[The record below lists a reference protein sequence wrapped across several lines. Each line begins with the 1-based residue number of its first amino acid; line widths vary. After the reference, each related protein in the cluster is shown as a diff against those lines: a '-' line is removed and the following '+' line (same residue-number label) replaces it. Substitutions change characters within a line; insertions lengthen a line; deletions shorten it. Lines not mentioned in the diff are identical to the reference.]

1 MSLFNKI
8 KSVFNSSSD
17 DVPDAQTIY
26 FKNGEMYKVYPTD
39 KESWYDARY
48 LFSDGVKYDLE
59 NLDDLKRIPV
69 PKFPAHQ
76 NIMDGYGVTGNLDYV
91 LRMKAGSFYNRKDKI
106 RCSAC
111 LWKCTELM
119 LAHPLSWEE
128 SHFYR
133 IVQWH
138 VEMGMFDEADK
149 AAVGT
154 TDIPVFVIPQAQS
167 VADINNL
174 IRLCGKVIGVNA
186 DDAVSKVT
194 NVMNVAQMNSSSYS
208 TRYKAYIDLGGETV
222 GSGTFITELLHASGL
237 ENVCTGEGFCTMTD
251 DEIIAANPEFIFT
264 CGDVNDYLNNSA
276 FADVAAVA
284 NNHVYSLEKKDI
296 RYGSSNITNAV
307 SIMNE
312 AVSSIRGDE

>member
-1 MSLFNKI
+1 M
-8 KSVFNSSSD
+8 
-17 DVPDAQTIY
+17 P
-26 FKNGEMYKVYPTD
+26 
-39 KESWYDARY
+39 
-48 LFSDGVKYDLE
+48 
-59 NLDDLKRIPV
+59 
-69 PKFPAHQ
+69 
-76 NIMDGYGVTGNLDYV
+76 
-91 LRMKAGSFYNRKDKI
+91 
-106 RCSAC
+106 
-111 LWKCTELM
+111 
-119 LAHPLSWEE
+119 
-128 SHFYR
+128 
-133 IVQWH
+133 
-138 VEMGMFDEADK
+138 
-149 AAVGT
+149 
-154 TDIPVFVIPQAQS
+154 
-167 VADINNL
+167 DINNL

-284 NNHVYSLEKKDI
+284 NNHVYSLDKKDI

>member
-1 MSLFNKI
+1 MKKIALVLALIMVFACVLTACGEKESGGISINK
-8 KSVFNSSSD
+8 
-17 DVPDAQTIY
+17 DAQTTSDTQIVSGLS
-26 FKNGEMYKVYPTD
+26 GESYTLSNNITKVVSLSPAASMIIDSLGGSSKLTAVD
-39 KESWYDARY
+39 KASA
-48 LFSDGVKYDLE
+48 
-59 NLDDLKRIPV
+59 
-69 PKFPAHQ
+69 
-76 NIMDGYGVTGNLDYV
+76 DYV
-91 LRMKAGSFYNRKDKI
+91 SVSSTVDVSGAAG
-106 RCSAC
+106 
-111 LWKCTELM
+111 
-119 LAHPLSWEE
+119 LSPEVI
-128 SHFYR
+128 F
-133 IVQWH
+133 V
-138 VEMGMFDEADK
+138 DEADK

-174 IRLCGKVIGVNA
+174 IRLCAKVIGVNA

-222 GSGTFITELLHASGL
+222 GTGTFITELLHASGL
-237 ENVCTGEGFCTMTD
+237 ENVCTGDGFCTMTD

-284 NNHVYSLEKKDI
+284 NNHVYSLDKKDI

>member
-1 MSLFNKI
+1 MKKIALVLALIMVFASVLTACGEKESGGISINK
-8 KSVFNSSSD
+8 
-17 DVPDAQTIY
+17 DAQTTSDTQIVSGLS
-26 FKNGEMYKVYPTD
+26 GESYTLSNNITKVVSLSPAASMIIDSLGGSSKLTAVD
-39 KESWYDARY
+39 KASA
-48 LFSDGVKYDLE
+48 
-59 NLDDLKRIPV
+59 
-69 PKFPAHQ
+69 
-76 NIMDGYGVTGNLDYV
+76 DYV
-91 LRMKAGSFYNRKDKI
+91 SVSSTVDVSGAAG
-106 RCSAC
+106 
-111 LWKCTELM
+111 
-119 LAHPLSWEE
+119 LSPEVI
-128 SHFYR
+128 F
-133 IVQWH
+133 V
-138 VEMGMFDEADK
+138 DEADK

-174 IRLCGKVIGVNA
+174 IRLCAKVIGVNA

-222 GSGTFITELLHASGL
+222 GSGTFITELRHASGL
-237 ENVCTGEGFCTMTD
+237 ENVCTGDGFCTMTD

-284 NNHVYSLEKKDI
+284 NNHVYSLDKKDI

>member
-1 MSLFNKI
+1 MKKIALVLALIMVFASVLTACGEKESGGISINK
-8 KSVFNSSSD
+8 
-17 DVPDAQTIY
+17 DAQTTSDTQIVSGLS
-26 FKNGEMYKVYPTD
+26 GESYTLSNNITKVVSLSPAASMIIDSLGGSSKLTAVD
-39 KESWYDARY
+39 KTSA
-48 LFSDGVKYDLE
+48 
-59 NLDDLKRIPV
+59 
-69 PKFPAHQ
+69 
-76 NIMDGYGVTGNLDYV
+76 DYV
-91 LRMKAGSFYNRKDKI
+91 SVSSTVDVSGAAG
-106 RCSAC
+106 
-111 LWKCTELM
+111 
-119 LAHPLSWEE
+119 LSPEVI
-128 SHFYR
+128 F
-133 IVQWH
+133 V
-138 VEMGMFDEADK
+138 DEADK

-174 IRLCGKVIGVNA
+174 IRLCAKVIGVNA

-237 ENVCTGEGFCTMTD
+237 ENVCTGDGFCTMTD

-284 NNHVYSLEKKDI
+284 NNHVYSLDKKDI

>member
-1 MSLFNKI
+1 MLTACGEKESGGISINK
-8 KSVFNSSSD
+8 
-17 DVPDAQTIY
+17 DAQTTSDTQIVSGLS
-26 FKNGEMYKVYPTD
+26 GESYTLSNNITKVVSLSPAASMIIDSLGGSSKLTAVD
-39 KESWYDARY
+39 KTSA
-48 LFSDGVKYDLE
+48 
-59 NLDDLKRIPV
+59 
-69 PKFPAHQ
+69 
-76 NIMDGYGVTGNLDYV
+76 DYV
-91 LRMKAGSFYNRKDKI
+91 SVSSTVDASGAAG
-106 RCSAC
+106 
-111 LWKCTELM
+111 
-119 LAHPLSWEE
+119 LSPEVI
-128 SHFYR
+128 F
-133 IVQWH
+133 V
-138 VEMGMFDEADK
+138 DEADK

-174 IRLCGKVIGVNA
+174 IRLCAKVIGVNA

-222 GSGTFITELLHASGL
+222 GTGTFITELLHASGL
-237 ENVCTGEGFCTMTD
+237 ENVCTGDGFCTMTD

-284 NNHVYSLEKKDI
+284 NNHVYSLDKKDI

>member
-1 MSLFNKI
+1 MKKIALVLALIMVFASVLTACGEKESGGISINK
-8 KSVFNSSSD
+8 
-17 DVPDAQTIY
+17 DAQTTSDTQIVSGLS
-26 FKNGEMYKVYPTD
+26 GESYTLSNNITKVVSLSPAASMIIDSLGGSSKLTAVD
-39 KESWYDARY
+39 KTSA
-48 LFSDGVKYDLE
+48 
-59 NLDDLKRIPV
+59 
-69 PKFPAHQ
+69 
-76 NIMDGYGVTGNLDYV
+76 DYV
-91 LRMKAGSFYNRKDKI
+91 SVSSTVDVSSAAG
-106 RCSAC
+106 
-111 LWKCTELM
+111 
-119 LAHPLSWEE
+119 LSPEVI
-128 SHFYR
+128 F
-133 IVQWH
+133 V
-138 VEMGMFDEADK
+138 DEADK

-174 IRLCGKVIGVNA
+174 IRLCAKVIGVNA

-222 GSGTFITELLHASGL
+222 GTGTFITELLHASGL
-237 ENVCTGEGFCTMTD
+237 ENVCTGDGFCTMTD

-284 NNHVYSLEKKDI
+284 NNHVYSLDKKDI

-312 AVSSIRGDE
+312 AVSSIRGDD

>member
-1 MSLFNKI
+1 MKKIALVLALIMVFASVLTACGEKESGGISINK
-8 KSVFNSSSD
+8 
-17 DVPDAQTIY
+17 DAQTTSDTQIVSGLS
-26 FKNGEMYKVYPTD
+26 GESYTLSNNITKVVSLSPAASMIIDSLGGSSKLTAVD
-39 KESWYDARY
+39 KTSA
-48 LFSDGVKYDLE
+48 
-59 NLDDLKRIPV
+59 
-69 PKFPAHQ
+69 
-76 NIMDGYGVTGNLDYV
+76 DYV
-91 LRMKAGSFYNRKDKI
+91 SVSSTVDASGAAG
-106 RCSAC
+106 
-111 LWKCTELM
+111 
-119 LAHPLSWEE
+119 LSPEVI
-128 SHFYR
+128 F
-133 IVQWH
+133 V
-138 VEMGMFDEADK
+138 DEADK

-222 GSGTFITELLHASGL
+222 GTGTFITELLHASGL
-237 ENVCTGEGFCTMTD
+237 ENVCTGDGFCTMTD

-284 NNHVYSLEKKDI
+284 NNHVYSLDKKDI

-307 SIMNE
+307 STMNE

>member
-1 MSLFNKI
+1 MQYVVQYSLNKKTERTLI
-8 KSVFNSSSD
+8 MKKIALILALIMAFASVLTACGEKESGGISINK
-17 DVPDAQTIY
+17 DAQTTSDTQIVSGLS
-26 FKNGEMYKVYPTD
+26 GESYTLSNNITKVVSLSPAASIIIDSLGGSSKLTAVD
-39 KESWYDARY
+39 KTSA
-48 LFSDGVKYDLE
+48 
-59 NLDDLKRIPV
+59 
-69 PKFPAHQ
+69 
-76 NIMDGYGVTGNLDYV
+76 DYV
-91 LRMKAGSFYNRKDKI
+91 TVSSTVDASGAAG
-106 RCSAC
+106 
-111 LWKCTELM
+111 
-119 LAHPLSWEE
+119 LSPEVI
-128 SHFYR
+128 F
-133 IVQWH
+133 V
-138 VEMGMFDEADK
+138 DEADK

-154 TDIPVFVIPQAQS
+154 TNIPVFVIPQAQS

-222 GSGTFITELLHASGL
+222 GTGTFITELLHASGL
-237 ENVCTGEGFCTMTD
+237 ENVCTGDGFCTMTD

-284 NNHVYSLEKKDI
+284 NNHVYSLDKKDI

>member
-1 MSLFNKI
+1 MKKIALVLALIMVFASVLTACGEKESGGISINK
-8 KSVFNSSSD
+8 
-17 DVPDAQTIY
+17 DAQTTSDTQIVSGLS
-26 FKNGEMYKVYPTD
+26 GESYTLSNNITKVVSLSPAASMIIDSLGGSSKLTAVD
-39 KESWYDARY
+39 KTSA
-48 LFSDGVKYDLE
+48 
-59 NLDDLKRIPV
+59 
-69 PKFPAHQ
+69 
-76 NIMDGYGVTGNLDYV
+76 DYV
-91 LRMKAGSFYNRKDKI
+91 SVSSTVDASGAAG
-106 RCSAC
+106 
-111 LWKCTELM
+111 
-119 LAHPLSWEE
+119 LSPEVI
-128 SHFYR
+128 F
-133 IVQWH
+133 V
-138 VEMGMFDEADK
+138 DEADK

-208 TRYKAYIDLGGETV
+208 TRYKAYIDLSGETV
-222 GSGTFITELLHASGL
+222 GTGTFITELLHASGL
-237 ENVCTGEGFCTMTD
+237 ENVCTGDGFCTMTD

-284 NNHVYSLEKKDI
+284 NNHVYSLDKKDI

>member
-1 MSLFNKI
+1 MKKIALVLAIIMVFASVLTACGEKESGGISINK
-8 KSVFNSSSD
+8 
-17 DVPDAQTIY
+17 DAQTTSDTQIVSGLS
-26 FKNGEMYKVYPTD
+26 GESYTLSNNITKVVSLSPAASMIIDSLGGSSKLTAVD
-39 KESWYDARY
+39 KASA
-48 LFSDGVKYDLE
+48 
-59 NLDDLKRIPV
+59 
-69 PKFPAHQ
+69 
-76 NIMDGYGVTGNLDYV
+76 DYV
-91 LRMKAGSFYNRKDKI
+91 SVSSTVDVSGAAG
-106 RCSAC
+106 
-111 LWKCTELM
+111 
-119 LAHPLSWEE
+119 LSPEVI
-128 SHFYR
+128 F
-133 IVQWH
+133 V
-138 VEMGMFDEADK
+138 DEADK

-174 IRLCGKVIGVNA
+174 IRLCAKVIGVNA

-284 NNHVYSLEKKDI
+284 NNHVYSLDKKDI

>member
-1 MSLFNKI
+1 MKKIALVLALIMVFASVLTACGEKESGGISINK
-8 KSVFNSSSD
+8 
-17 DVPDAQTIY
+17 DAQTTSDTQIVSGLS
-26 FKNGEMYKVYPTD
+26 GESYTLSNNITKVVSLSPAASMIIDNLGGSSKLTAVD
-39 KESWYDARY
+39 KASA
-48 LFSDGVKYDLE
+48 
-59 NLDDLKRIPV
+59 
-69 PKFPAHQ
+69 
-76 NIMDGYGVTGNLDYV
+76 DYV
-91 LRMKAGSFYNRKDKI
+91 SVSSTVDASGAAG
-106 RCSAC
+106 
-111 LWKCTELM
+111 
-119 LAHPLSWEE
+119 LSPEVI
-128 SHFYR
+128 F
-133 IVQWH
+133 V
-138 VEMGMFDEADK
+138 DEADK

-174 IRLCGKVIGVNA
+174 IRLCAKVIGVNA

-208 TRYKAYIDLGGETV
+208 TRYKAYIDLGGDTV

-237 ENVCTGEGFCTMTD
+237 ENVCTGDGFCTMTD

-284 NNHVYSLEKKDI
+284 NNHVYSLDKKDI

>member
-1 MSLFNKI
+1 MKKIALVLALIMVFASVLTACGEKESGGISINK
-8 KSVFNSSSD
+8 
-17 DVPDAQTIY
+17 DAQTTSDTQIVSGLS
-26 FKNGEMYKVYPTD
+26 GESYTLSNNITKVASLSPAASMIIDSLGGSSKLTAVD
-39 KESWYDARY
+39 KTSA
-48 LFSDGVKYDLE
+48 
-59 NLDDLKRIPV
+59 
-69 PKFPAHQ
+69 
-76 NIMDGYGVTGNLDYV
+76 DYV
-91 LRMKAGSFYNRKDKI
+91 SVSSTVDASGAAG
-106 RCSAC
+106 
-111 LWKCTELM
+111 
-119 LAHPLSWEE
+119 LSPEVI
-128 SHFYR
+128 F
-133 IVQWH
+133 V
-138 VEMGMFDEADK
+138 DEADK

-284 NNHVYSLEKKDI
+284 NNHVYSLDKKDI

>member
-1 MSLFNKI
+1 MKKIALVLALIMVFASVLTACGEKESGGISINK
-8 KSVFNSSSD
+8 
-17 DVPDAQTIY
+17 DAQTTSDTQIVSGLS
-26 FKNGEMYKVYPTD
+26 GESYTLSNNITKVVSLSPAASMIIDSLGGSSKLTAVD
-39 KESWYDARY
+39 KASA
-48 LFSDGVKYDLE
+48 
-59 NLDDLKRIPV
+59 
-69 PKFPAHQ
+69 
-76 NIMDGYGVTGNLDYV
+76 DYV
-91 LRMKAGSFYNRKDKI
+91 SVSSTVDASGAAG
-106 RCSAC
+106 
-111 LWKCTELM
+111 
-119 LAHPLSWEE
+119 LSPEVI
-128 SHFYR
+128 F
-133 IVQWH
+133 V
-138 VEMGMFDEADK
+138 DEADK

-174 IRLCGKVIGVNA
+174 IRLCAKVIGVNA

-222 GSGTFITELLHASGL
+222 GTGTFITELLHASGL
-237 ENVCTGEGFCTMTD
+237 ENVCTGDGFCTMTD

-264 CGDVNDYLNNSA
+264 CDDVNDYLNNSA

-284 NNHVYSLEKKDI
+284 INHVYSLDKKDI

>member
-1 MSLFNKI
+1 MKKIALVLALIMVFASVLTACGEKESGGISINK
-8 KSVFNSSSD
+8 
-17 DVPDAQTIY
+17 DAQTTSDTQIVSGLS
-26 FKNGEMYKVYPTD
+26 GESYTLSNNITKVVSLSPAASMIIDSLGGSSKLTAVD
-39 KESWYDARY
+39 KASA
-48 LFSDGVKYDLE
+48 
-59 NLDDLKRIPV
+59 
-69 PKFPAHQ
+69 
-76 NIMDGYGVTGNLDYV
+76 DYV
-91 LRMKAGSFYNRKDKI
+91 SVSSTVDASGAAG
-106 RCSAC
+106 
-111 LWKCTELM
+111 
-119 LAHPLSWEE
+119 LSPEVI
-128 SHFYR
+128 F
-133 IVQWH
+133 V
-138 VEMGMFDEADK
+138 DEADK

-174 IRLCGKVIGVNA
+174 IRLCAKVIGVNA

-222 GSGTFITELLHASGL
+222 GTGTFITELLHASGL
-237 ENVCTGEGFCTMTD
+237 ENVCTGDGFCTMTD

-264 CGDVNDYLNNSA
+264 CDDVNDYLNNSA

-284 NNHVYSLEKKDI
+284 NNHVYSLDKKDI

>member
-1 MSLFNKI
+1 MKKIALVLALIMVFASVLTACGEKESGGISINK
-8 KSVFNSSSD
+8 
-17 DVPDAQTIY
+17 DAQTTSDTQIVSGLS
-26 FKNGEMYKVYPTD
+26 GESYTLSNNITKVVSLSPAASMIIESLGGSSKLTAVD
-39 KESWYDARY
+39 KASA
-48 LFSDGVKYDLE
+48 
-59 NLDDLKRIPV
+59 
-69 PKFPAHQ
+69 
-76 NIMDGYGVTGNLDYV
+76 DYV
-91 LRMKAGSFYNRKDKI
+91 SVSSTVDVSGAAG
-106 RCSAC
+106 
-111 LWKCTELM
+111 
-119 LAHPLSWEE
+119 LSPEVI
-128 SHFYR
+128 F
-133 IVQWH
+133 V
-138 VEMGMFDEADK
+138 DEADK

-284 NNHVYSLEKKDI
+284 NNHVYSLDKKDI

>member
-1 MSLFNKI
+1 MKKIALVLALIMVFASVLTACGEKESGGISINK
-8 KSVFNSSSD
+8 
-17 DVPDAQTIY
+17 DAQTTSDTQIVSGLS
-26 FKNGEMYKVYPTD
+26 GESYTLSNNITKVVSLSPAASMIIDSLGGSSKLTAVD
-39 KESWYDARY
+39 KASA
-48 LFSDGVKYDLE
+48 
-59 NLDDLKRIPV
+59 
-69 PKFPAHQ
+69 
-76 NIMDGYGVTGNLDYV
+76 DYV
-91 LRMKAGSFYNRKDKI
+91 SVSSTVDVSGAAG
-106 RCSAC
+106 
-111 LWKCTELM
+111 
-119 LAHPLSWEE
+119 LSPEVI
-128 SHFYR
+128 F
-133 IVQWH
+133 V
-138 VEMGMFDEADK
+138 DEADK

-284 NNHVYSLEKKDI
+284 NNHVYSLDKKDI

>member
-1 MSLFNKI
+1 MVFASVLTACGEKESGGISINK
-8 KSVFNSSSD
+8 
-17 DVPDAQTIY
+17 DAQTTSDTQIVSGLS
-26 FKNGEMYKVYPTD
+26 GESYTLSNNITKVVSLSPAASMIIDSLGGSSKLTAVD
-39 KESWYDARY
+39 KTSA
-48 LFSDGVKYDLE
+48 
-59 NLDDLKRIPV
+59 
-69 PKFPAHQ
+69 
-76 NIMDGYGVTGNLDYV
+76 DYV
-91 LRMKAGSFYNRKDKI
+91 SVSSTVDASGAAG
-106 RCSAC
+106 
-111 LWKCTELM
+111 
-119 LAHPLSWEE
+119 LSPEVI
-128 SHFYR
+128 F
-133 IVQWH
+133 V
-138 VEMGMFDEADK
+138 DEADK

-174 IRLCGKVIGVNA
+174 IRLCAKVIGVNA

-284 NNHVYSLEKKDI
+284 NNHVYSLDKKDI

>member
-1 MSLFNKI
+1 MLSSWFLPLCSLPAAKRKGGISINK
-8 KSVFNSSSD
+8 
-17 DVPDAQTIY
+17 DAQTTSDTQIVSGLS
-26 FKNGEMYKVYPTD
+26 GESYTLSNNITKVVSLSPAASMIIDSLGGSSKLTAVD
-39 KESWYDARY
+39 KASA
-48 LFSDGVKYDLE
+48 
-59 NLDDLKRIPV
+59 
-69 PKFPAHQ
+69 
-76 NIMDGYGVTGNLDYV
+76 DYV
-91 LRMKAGSFYNRKDKI
+91 SVSSTVDVSGAAG
-106 RCSAC
+106 
-111 LWKCTELM
+111 
-119 LAHPLSWEE
+119 LSPEVI
-128 SHFYR
+128 F
-133 IVQWH
+133 V
-138 VEMGMFDEADK
+138 DEADK

-174 IRLCGKVIGVNA
+174 IRLCAKVIGVNA

-284 NNHVYSLEKKDI
+284 NNHVYSLDKKDI

>member
-1 MSLFNKI
+1 MKKI
-8 KSVFNSSSD
+8 ALVLALIMVFASVFTACGEKESGGISINK
-17 DVPDAQTIY
+17 DAQTTSDTQIVSGLS
-26 FKNGEMYKVYPTD
+26 GESYTLSNNITKVVSLSPAASMIIDSLGGSSKLTAVD
-39 KESWYDARY
+39 KASA
-48 LFSDGVKYDLE
+48 
-59 NLDDLKRIPV
+59 
-69 PKFPAHQ
+69 
-76 NIMDGYGVTGNLDYV
+76 DYV
-91 LRMKAGSFYNRKDKI
+91 SVSSTVDVSGAAG
-106 RCSAC
+106 
-111 LWKCTELM
+111 
-119 LAHPLSWEE
+119 LSPEVI
-128 SHFYR
+128 F
-133 IVQWH
+133 V
-138 VEMGMFDEADK
+138 DEADK

-174 IRLCGKVIGVNA
+174 IRLCAKVIGVNA

-222 GSGTFITELLHASGL
+222 GTGTFITELLHASGL
-237 ENVCTGEGFCTMTD
+237 ENVCTGDGFCTMTD

-284 NNHVYSLEKKDI
+284 NNHVYSLDKKDI

>member
-1 MSLFNKI
+1 MKKIALVLALIMVFASVLTACGEKESGGISINK
-8 KSVFNSSSD
+8 
-17 DVPDAQTIY
+17 DAQTTSDTQIVSGLS
-26 FKNGEMYKVYPTD
+26 GESYTLSNNITKVVSLSPAASMIIDSLGGSSKLTAVD
-39 KESWYDARY
+39 KASA
-48 LFSDGVKYDLE
+48 
-59 NLDDLKRIPV
+59 
-69 PKFPAHQ
+69 
-76 NIMDGYGVTGNLDYV
+76 DYV
-91 LRMKAGSFYNRKDKI
+91 SVSSTVDVSGAAG
-106 RCSAC
+106 
-111 LWKCTELM
+111 
-119 LAHPLSWEE
+119 LSPEVI
-128 SHFYR
+128 F
-133 IVQWH
+133 V
-138 VEMGMFDEADK
+138 DEADK

-222 GSGTFITELLHASGL
+222 GTGTFITELLHASGL

-251 DEIIAANPEFIFT
+251 DEIITANPEFIFT

>member
-1 MSLFNKI
+1 MKKIALILALIMAFASVLTACGEKESGGISINK
-8 KSVFNSSSD
+8 
-17 DVPDAQTIY
+17 DAQTTSDTQIVSGLS
-26 FKNGEMYKVYPTD
+26 GESYTLSNNITKVVSLSPAASMIIDSLGGSSKLTAVD
-39 KESWYDARY
+39 KASA
-48 LFSDGVKYDLE
+48 
-59 NLDDLKRIPV
+59 
-69 PKFPAHQ
+69 
-76 NIMDGYGVTGNLDYV
+76 DYV
-91 LRMKAGSFYNRKDKI
+91 SVSSTVDVSGAAG
-106 RCSAC
+106 
-111 LWKCTELM
+111 
-119 LAHPLSWEE
+119 LSPEVI
-128 SHFYR
+128 F
-133 IVQWH
+133 V
-138 VEMGMFDEADK
+138 DEADK

-222 GSGTFITELLHASGL
+222 GTGTFITELLHASGL
-237 ENVCTGEGFCTMTD
+237 ENVCTGDGFCTMTD

-284 NNHVYSLEKKDI
+284 NNHVYSLDKKDI

>member
-1 MSLFNKI
+1 MKKIALVLALIMVFASVLTACGEKESGGISINK
-8 KSVFNSSSD
+8 
-17 DVPDAQTIY
+17 DAQTTSDTQIVSGLS
-26 FKNGEMYKVYPTD
+26 GESYTLSNNITKVVSLSPAASMNIDSLGGSSKLTAVD
-39 KESWYDARY
+39 KASA
-48 LFSDGVKYDLE
+48 
-59 NLDDLKRIPV
+59 
-69 PKFPAHQ
+69 
-76 NIMDGYGVTGNLDYV
+76 DYV
-91 LRMKAGSFYNRKDKI
+91 SVSSTVDVSGAAG
-106 RCSAC
+106 
-111 LWKCTELM
+111 
-119 LAHPLSWEE
+119 LSPEVI
-128 SHFYR
+128 F
-133 IVQWH
+133 V
-138 VEMGMFDEADK
+138 DEADK

-174 IRLCGKVIGVNA
+174 IRLCAKVIGVNA

-222 GSGTFITELLHASGL
+222 GTGTFITELLHASGL
-237 ENVCTGEGFCTMTD
+237 ENVCTGDGFCTMTD

-284 NNHVYSLEKKDI
+284 NNHVYSLDKKDI

>member
-1 MSLFNKI
+1 MKKIALILALIMAFASVLTACVEKESGGISINK
-8 KSVFNSSSD
+8 
-17 DVPDAQTIY
+17 DAQTTSDTQIVSGLS
-26 FKNGEMYKVYPTD
+26 GESYTLSNNITKVVSLSPAASMIIDSLGGSSKLTAVD
-39 KESWYDARY
+39 KTSA
-48 LFSDGVKYDLE
+48 
-59 NLDDLKRIPV
+59 
-69 PKFPAHQ
+69 
-76 NIMDGYGVTGNLDYV
+76 DYV
-91 LRMKAGSFYNRKDKI
+91 TVSSTVDASGAAG
-106 RCSAC
+106 
-111 LWKCTELM
+111 
-119 LAHPLSWEE
+119 LSPEVI
-128 SHFYR
+128 F
-133 IVQWH
+133 V
-138 VEMGMFDEADK
+138 DEADK

-167 VADINNL
+167 V
-174 IRLCGKVIGVNA
+174 A

-222 GSGTFITELLHASGL
+222 GTGTFITELLHASGL
-237 ENVCTGEGFCTMTD
+237 ENVCTGDGFCTMTD

-284 NNHVYSLEKKDI
+284 NNHVYSLDKKDI